1 MANIDRN
8 GPSGFEVTYPVVVI
22 GGGACGLCAG
32 LAVRDSG
39 VEVLLLEQDK
49 SLLGTTAMSTGL
61 IPASGT
67 DDQKQA
73 GIEDSPE
80 IFAADIMAKTKGE
93 ADPIVVKTC
102 AETSVDTVMWLKHAH
117 NVELNLIDGFL
128 YPGHS
133 KMRMYGMPNR
143 SGSELMG
150 ALTAAAETS
159 GVDILTEALV
169 ETLYADAE
177 DNIIGVQIKRPDG
190 GVEDI
195 GCEALILACCGFA
208 GDADLVKQYIPEM
221 EKAVFH
227 GHPGNK
233 GHAMIWGKALGAA
246 LGDMSAYQGHAGLAY
261 GHGIPIL
268 WPLIMEGGFQV
279 NQDGLRFSDET
290 KGYSEQAVNVLEQPG
305 SVAWSI
311 YDGQRHEL
319 MLKFDD
325 YQDALRAGA
334 IKHANTIEDLADML
348 GLPKSGLVGTLND
361 ATACASTQ
369 AEDEFGRSFAG
380 KAPLTAPYYGVKVTA
395 ALFHT
400 QGGLEI
406 DEHARVLRQNGIPF
420 PNLFA
425 GGGAARGISGSGA
438 SGYMAGNG
446 LMTATSLGKLA
457 GRAAAKLIQRTH
469 S

>member
-1 MANIDRN
+1 MANVDFD
-8 GPSGFEVTYPVVVI
+8 GPDVFDIQYPVVII
-22 GGGACGLCAG
+22 GGGGTGICAS
-32 LAVRDSG
+32 LAVRDAG
-39 VEVLLLEQDK
+39 LDVLLLEQDK
-49 SLLGTTAMSTGL
+49 SLLGTTSMSTGL

-67 DDQKQA
+67 DDQISQ
-73 GIEDSPE
+73 GIEDSAE
-80 IFAADIMAKTKGE
+80 LFAADINAKTKGE
-93 ADPIVVKTC
+93 ADPIIVKACT
-102 AETSVDTVMWLKHAH
+102 ETSVDTVMWLKNTHK
-117 NVELNLIDGFL
+117 VDLNLIDGFL

-143 SGSELMG
+143 SGAELMG
-150 ALTAAAETS
+150 ALTAAAETA
-159 GVDILTEALV
+159 GVDILTEALTD
-169 ETLYADAE
+169 TLYANTDGR
-177 DNIIGVQIKRPDG
+177 ITGVKVTRPDG
-190 GVEDI
+190 SHENI
-195 GCEALILACCGFA
+195 GCDTLILACCGFA
-208 GDADLVKQYIPEM
+208 GDPQLVKKYIPEM

-233 GHAMIWGKALGAA
+233 GHAMMWGESLGAS

-279 NQDGLRFSDET
+279 NQNGERFSDET
-290 KGYSEQAVNVLEQPG
+290 KGYSEQAVKVIAQPG
-305 SVAWSI
+305 AVAWSI
-311 YDGQRHEL
+311 YDETRHQL

-325 YQDALRAGA
+325 YKDAIDAGA
-334 IKHANTIEDLADML
+334 IKSADSIEALAETFN
-348 GLPKSGLVGTLND
+348 LPPKRLKDTVEKAKA
-361 ATACASTQ
+361 ATTGRV
-369 AEDEFGRSFAG
+369 DTFGRDFSSS
-380 KAPLTAPYYGVKVTA
+380 APLSSPFYGAKVTG

-406 DEHARVLRQNGIPF
+406 NADARVLRNDGTPF

-457 GRAAAKLIQRTH
+457 GRAAAKQVASSALP
-469 S
+469 

>member
-1 MANIDRN
+1 MANIDRK
-8 GPSGFEVTYPVVVI
+8 GPSDFEVSYPVVVV
-22 GGGACGLCAG
+22 GGGACGLCAA
-32 LAVRDSG
+32 LAVRDLG
-39 VEVLLLEQDK
+39 LDILILEQDK
-49 SLLGTTAMSTGL
+49 SLMGTTAMSTGL

-67 DDQKQA
+67 EDQKLA
-73 GIEDSPE
+73 GIKDSPE
-80 IFAADIMAKTKGE
+80 IFTADIMAKTKGE
-93 ADPIVVKTC
+93 ADPIVVKAC
-102 AETSVDTVMWLKHAH
+102 AVTSVDTVMWLKQAH
-117 NVELNLIDGFL
+117 KVGLDLIDGFL

-150 ALTAAAETS
+150 ALTSAAETS
-159 GVDILTEALV
+159 GVDILTDALV
-169 ETLYADAE
+169 ETLYV
-177 DNIIGVQIKRPDG
+177 DNDDKITGVQIKRPDG
-190 GVEDI
+190 GTENI

-208 GDADLVKQYIPEM
+208 GDAALVKKYIPEM

-233 GHAMIWGKALGAA
+233 GHAMIWGEALGAS

-279 NQDGLRFSDET
+279 NIEGLRFSDET
-290 KGYSEQAVNVLEQPG
+290 KGYSEQAVNVLAQPT
-305 SVAWSI
+305 SAAWSI
-311 YDGQRHEL
+311 YDGLRHEL

-325 YQDALRAGA
+325 YQDAIRAGA
-334 IKHANTIEDLADML
+334 IKQADTIEGLADEL
-348 GLPKSGLVGTLND
+348 DLPKSGLFETLNK
-361 ATACASTQ
+361 ATASAAKQ
-369 AEDEFGRSFAG
+369 AKDDFGRDFKG
-380 KAPLTAPYYGVKVTA
+380 KAPLAPPFYGVKVTA

-406 DEHARVLRQNGIPF
+406 DEHARVLRQNGTPF

-457 GRAAAKLIQRTH
+457 GRAAALLVRDSQT
-469 S
+469 

>member
-1 MANIDRN
+1 MSNVDFN
-8 GPSGFEVTYPVVVI
+8 GPDDFEIRYPVIII
-22 GGGACGLCAG
+22 GGGGTGICAA
-32 LAVRDSG
+32 LAVRDADLD
-39 VEVLLLEQDK
+39 VLLLEQDK
-49 SLLGTTAMSTGL
+49 SLLGTTSMSTGL

-67 DDQKQA
+67 DSQRKM

-80 IFAADIMAKTKGE
+80 IFTSDIMAKTNGE
-93 ADPIVVKTC
+93 ANSVVVKACT
-102 AETSVDTVMWLKHAH
+102 ETSVDTVMWLKETHH
-117 NVELNLIDGFL
+117 VDLNLIDGFL

-143 SGSELMG
+143 SGAELMG
-150 ALTAAAETS
+150 ALTAAAETAE
-159 GVDILTEALV
+159 VDILTEALT
-169 ETLYADAE
+169 ETLYATSE
-177 DNIIGVQIKRPDG
+177 GHITGVKVVRPDG
-190 GVEDI
+190 TYENI
-195 GCEALILACCGFA
+195 GCDMLILACCGFA
-208 GDADLVKQYIPEM
+208 GDAQLVQKYIPEM

-233 GHAMIWGKALGAA
+233 GHAMIWGEALGAS

-279 NQDGLRFSDET
+279 NRNGERFSDET
-290 KGYSEQAVNVLEQPG
+290 KGYSEQAVKVLEQPG
-305 SVAWSI
+305 AVAWSI
-311 YDGQRHEL
+311 YDEERHKL
-319 MLKFDD
+319 MTQFDD
-325 YQDALRAGA
+325 YQDALKAGA
-334 IKHANTIEDLADML
+334 VKSAKTIDDLANQLNLPALALKQTIENSAALCKGEKDR
-348 GLPKSGLVGTLND
+348 
-361 ATACASTQ
+361 
-369 AEDEFGRSFAG
+369 FGRNFSG
-380 KAPLTAPYYGVKVTA
+380 KTPLSAPFYGAKVTG

-406 DEHARVLRQNGIPF
+406 DADARVLRKDGTAF

-457 GRAAAKLIQRTH
+457 GRAAAKQLI
-469 S
+469 SS